1 MTRWP
6 LLAGVA
12 ALSLAIAPAAATTE
26 PWTRAFTA
34 SLWQPNERDVV
45 TVDNQTLRTQIRVNA
60 GGEAVRV
67 WFGNDFGRMPVRI
80 GRASIRTNDG
90 RVVPLRFGGR
100 DGARIAVGASLASDP
115 VAMAIAPFEI
125 IELRIYLP
133 EPSTLVGVHDARA
146 DPLEI
151 SLPGDFSAV
160 AGWDAAAKH
169 SLRPLVSGVDVLG
182 PRARPVIVAF
192 GDSITDA
199 NSCPHHD
206 PQPCRWSDVLARRL
220 LTAGKAHVVVNQG
233 IGGNTIVAPVTGP
246 SAQARL
252 DRDVLAIPGVTHLLL
267 LEGINDVGKSGD
279 TGVTA
284 DELIDGYRHL
294 TQRAQAHGIK
304 VIAMTVTPFEGAGYY
319 TPEREVLRDRFN
331 AWIRSSGVF
340 DAVFDMEQV
349 VADPANPKRLRS
361 DLQVGDN
368 LHPNAAG
375 QRAMG
380 EAIPLS
386 LFR

>member
-1 MTRWP
+1 M
-6 LLAGVA
+6 
-12 ALSLAIAPAAATTE
+12 SLTVAPAATAQE
-26 PWTRAFTA
+26 HWTRAFTA
-34 SLWQPNERDVV
+34 SLWQPGERDVV
-45 TVDNQTLRTQIRVNA
+45 TVGNQTLRTQIRVNA
-60 GGEAVRV
+60 GGKAVRV
-67 WFGNDFGRMPVRI
+67 WLGNDFGRMPVRI
-80 GRASIRTNDG
+80 GKASVRTADG
-90 RVVPLRFGGR
+90 RILPLRFGGR
-100 DGARIAVGASLASDP
+100 DGTRIAVGASLASDP
-115 VAMAIAPFEI
+115 VAVKIAPFEI
-125 IELRIYLP
+125 LEILVYLP
-133 EPSTLVGVHDARA
+133 EPVTLVGVHDARA
-146 DPLEI
+146 DKLDI
-151 SLPGDFSAV
+151 SPPGDFSA
-160 AGWDAAAKH
+160 AEHWNAAATH
-169 SLRPLVSGVDVLG
+169 NLRPLVAGIDVLG

-199 NSCPHHD
+199 NSCPNRD
-206 PQPCRWSDVLARRL
+206 PRPCRWSDVLARRL
-220 LTAGKAHVVVNQG
+220 LAAGRPHVVVNQG

-284 DELIDGYRHL
+284 DELIDGYRQL
-294 TQRAQAHGIK
+294 TRRAQAHGIK
-304 VIAMTVTPFEGAGYY
+304 VIAMTVTPFAGAGYH
-319 TPEREVLRDRFN
+319 TPEREVMRDRLN
-331 AWIRSSGVF
+331 AWIRSAGIF
-340 DAVFDMEQV
+340 DGVFDMERV